1 MKKTILV
8 LGLLLAGALALAL
21 GGGSAR
27 AAAGGTGGSGCL
39 AHHPNYIEDTFEVEY
54 TTGCTGHDEPEL
66 DPVSTAV
73 GSAKNLTWTVVL
85 PSNASRNVDATGPT
99 FWFGGTVDDPNSLFG
114 QAFYELQFYPN
125 GVTTNCTPNGGFV
138 LKHVQGAYTACSPVW
153 TIVAT
158 GKPGIFH
165 EPAAFN
171 AMLQADGS
179 PGAPLVMHAGDTVKV
194 HAHVT
199 AAQDGFHLT
208 VTDVT
213 HPGSG
218 TIVLNSKK
226 DGPLMPS
233 FDTQAIGN
241 ALGWGLVNDT
251 ANSFVWEIGHTSPFT
266 SPASAFCIPGQT
278 ICDSFDAPAWA
289 GTLPIQIKSVTFGDG
304 STAKKFAAVS
314 DTGGKAE
321 IFGNSFV
328 GPTPCPGYGGP
339 FCIYPW
345 YSLGTSGF
353 HYGVDYPDNLNDF
366 HQADQFAQELHCGG
380 PFGPNSTY
388 CDTVLK

>member
-66 DPVSTAV
+66 DPVSTAP

>member
-1 MKKTILV
+1 M
-8 LGLLLAGALALAL
+8 
-21 GGGSAR
+21 
-27 AAAGGTGGSGCL
+27 
-39 AHHPNYIEDTFEVEY
+39 
-54 TTGCTGHDEPEL
+54 
-66 DPVSTAV
+66 
-73 GSAKNLTWTVVL
+73 
-85 PSNASRNVDATGPT
+85 
-99 FWFGGTVDDPNSLFG
+99 
-114 QAFYELQFYPN
+114 
-125 GVTTNCTPNGGFV
+125 
-138 LKHVQGAYTACSPVW
+138 QGAYTACSPVW

-233 FDTQAIGN
+233 YDTQAIGN

-380 PFGPNSTY
+380 PFGPDSTY